1 MCKNRIKHLLTFS
14 RHELDPS
21 EEEDGKDG
29 ATDQHL
35 QLLEPVQRDLLESR
49 DAEQSHVAI

>member
-1 MCKNRIKHLLTFS
+1 MCKNRTKHLLTFS

-29 ATDQHL
+29 ATNQHL